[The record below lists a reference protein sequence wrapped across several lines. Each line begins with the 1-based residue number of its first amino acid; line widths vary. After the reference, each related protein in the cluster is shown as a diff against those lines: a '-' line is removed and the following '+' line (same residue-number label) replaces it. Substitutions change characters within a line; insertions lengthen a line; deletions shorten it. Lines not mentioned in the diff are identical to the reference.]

1 MNFDPCAPREAR
13 PSSGL
18 SLCSSRRRLLGGL
31 LGTIALASAGAVAAQ
46 EQGEARVKVA
56 FIGDSIADGL
66 WSGVFRLVPRSACLR
81 GNVELGRFAKNST
94 GLTRPDKFNW
104 ADELRRIGD
113 SFKPQLFV
121 MSLGLNDRQSVV
133 VAGKVTAEKAP
144 DYPEKYK
151 ERVTTVLRSAA
162 ASNARLLWVGLPA
175 MRGAAPDQD
184 AREKNRLFAEAIA
197 EFGLPAMQYV
207 EPWKLNPASAE
218 DRFTSFGPDETG
230 RIVQIRASDGEHFT
244 SAGELLTAAYLLPKI
259 IATLGQSGV
268 KLGEACAS

>member
-1 MNFDPCAPREAR
+1 MSFDPCEPPEAGR
-13 PSSGL
+13 GSGL
-18 SLCSSRRRLLGGL
+18 SLRPSRRSLISGL
-31 LGTIALASAGAVAAQ
+31 LGTMALASTAAVAAL
-46 EQGEARVKVA
+46 EQGEGKVRVA

-66 WSGVFRLVPRSACLR
+66 WGGVVRLVPRTDCLK

-104 ADELRRIGD
+104 ADELKRIGD
-113 SFKPQLFV
+113 SFRPQLFV

-133 VAGKVTAEKAP
+133 VAGRVTAEKSP
-144 DYPEKYK
+144 EYPAKYR

-162 ASNARLLWVGLPA
+162 ASRARLLWIGLPA
-175 MRGAAPDQD
+175 MRDAAPDQD

-197 EFGLPAMQYV
+197 EFGDSAMQYV

-218 DRFTSFGPDETG
+218 DKFTSFGPDETG
-230 RIVQIRASDGEHFT
+230 RIVQIRAPDGEHFT
-244 SAGELLTAAYLLPKI
+244 SAGELLIAAYLLPKI
-259 IATLGQSGV
+259 IATLGKSGV